1 MSFDQFSNL
10 ILQNASERKMATL
23 KNGVSVHADIPLGLY
38 VVRGDSMV
46 LLGELSAEET
56 ATSKKVSLEELEQRL
71 EEQAGDEELEW
82 DFDTDL
88 VA

>member
-1 MSFDQFSNL
+1 MCNVDGT
-10 ILQNASERKMATL
+10 RYY
-23 KNGVSVHADIPLGLY
+23 ADVPLGLY

-46 LLGELSAEET
+46 LLGNMGEDDET
-56 ATSKKVSLEELEQRL
+56 CIEVTLEELEERMKACSDGQ
-71 EEQAGDEELEW
+71 LEW

>member
-1 MSFDQFSNL
+1 MCNVDG
-10 ILQNASERKMATL
+10 TCYY
-23 KNGVSVHADIPLGLY
+23 ADVPLGLY

-46 LLGELSAEET
+46 LLGQVGNEDQN
-56 ATSKKVSLEELEQRL
+56 SKKVTLEELEERTKTC
-71 EEQAGDEELEW
+71 DSRELEW

>member
-1 MSFDQFSNL
+1 M
-10 ILQNASERKMATL
+10 ILEDTSERRMCNVDGTCYY
-23 KNGVSVHADIPLGLY
+23 ADVPLGLY

-46 LLGELSAEET
+46 LLGQVGEEGQ
-56 ATSKKVSLEELEQRL
+56 SRKKVTVEELEERMK
-71 EEQAGDEELEW
+71 ACDCGALEW

>member
-1 MSFDQFSNL
+1 MCNVDG
-10 ILQNASERKMATL
+10 TCYY
-23 KNGVSVHADIPLGLY
+23 ADVPLGLY

-46 LLGELSAEET
+46 LLGQVGNEDQNC
-56 ATSKKVSLEELEQRL
+56 KKVTLEALEERMKTCDS
-71 EEQAGDEELEW
+71 GELEW

>member
-1 MSFDQFSNL
+1 M
-10 ILQNASERKMATL
+10 ILEDTSERRMC
-23 KNGVSVHADIPLGLY
+23 NMDGISYYADVPLGLY

-46 LLGELSAEET
+46 LLGQVGEEGQNCKEVT
-56 ATSKKVSLEELEQRL
+56 IEELEERMKTCDT
-71 EEQAGDEELEW
+71 GELEW